1 MEKDPSGFQFKIFE
15 EETKYERKKLAAK
28 GLGVLGLFFFFLRGG
43 RLGFLFMGLVF
54 CRSVLC
60 LSMKLQ

>member
-28 GLGVLGLFFFFLRGG
+28 GLGVLGLFFFCGVEDW
-43 RLGFLFMGLVF
+43 GFCLWVWFFADLFYAYL
-54 CRSVLC
+54 
-60 LSMKLQ
+60 